1 MYAARGISDSVNVLM
16 WYKKLVVLT
25 PEVGFA
31 SILKNL
37 ITTIFIKSI
46 GDISILP
53 AGVTASAN
61 LVFIKGLGLT
71 FLSH

>member
-16 WYKKLVVLT
+16 WFKKLVVLT

-37 ITTIFIKSI
+37 ITTIYIKSI
-46 GDISILP
+46 GDKSILL
-53 AGVTASAN
+53 AGIMASAN
-61 LVFIKGLGLT
+61 LVFIEGLNLT
-71 FLSH
+71 FITD

>member
-1 MYAARGISDSVNVLM
+1 MHVESNWVNALI
-16 WYKKLVVLT
+16 WFNKLVVLT

-46 GDISILP
+46 GDKSILL
-53 AGVTASAN
+53 AGVMAIAN
-61 LVFIKGLGLT
+61 LVFIEGLNLT
-71 FLSH
+71 FLTDW

>member
-1 MYAARGISDSVNVLM
+1 MHVESNWVNALI
-16 WYKKLVVLT
+16 WFNKLVVLT

-46 GDISILP
+46 GDKSILL
-53 AGVTASAN
+53 AGVMASAN
-61 LVFIKGLGLT
+61 LVFIEGLNLT
-71 FLSH
+71 FLTDW